1 MTSPRSLGPT
11 PWQLE
16 PGSLNTICD
25 VPGVLVGHRTIRE
38 DTPAVART
46 GVTVILPPADLPIE
60 RLPAA
65 GVVFNGTG
73 EMTGLHQ
80 VNEWGQLETP
90 IALTGTAALPLVL
103 QGMAEHMLERCAA
116 LGRTMAP
123 CLPIVAECNDMWLS
137 DAREI
142 PVGPQHVREAIA
154 AARGDQKEWGSVGAG
169 TGMVS
174 FGFRGGIGSA
184 SRRITIGD
192 ETFHLGTVCLVNF
205 GQSGDLIVLG
215 QPMGH
220 LPGEVVRR
228 PQAPP
233 PPDGSLI
240 AVLATDAPLDHLQ
253 LRRIAARAS
262 LGMARVGSYGRHG
275 SGDIFIAFS
284 TVGQRDEPD
293 RPFTLRRSLR
303 ADLLTDFFRAA
314 VETTEEGI
322 LHALFAASDE
332 TGFLG
337 RHVAAVPE
345 AEVRTRLGRQ
355 AGGSF

>member
-1 MTSPRSLGPT
+1 MTSPRSLGLT
-11 PWQLE
+11 PWQLP
-16 PGSLNTICD
+16 PGPRNTICD
-25 VPGVLVGHRTIRE
+25 VPGVRVGHCTIRQ
-38 DTPAVART
+38 DAPAVART
-46 GVTVILPPADLPIE
+46 GITVILPDADLPQE

-73 EMTGLHQ
+73 EMTGFHQ

-90 IALTGTAALPLVL
+90 VALTGTAALPMAL
-103 QGMAEHMLERCAA
+103 QGLSEHMFERCAA

-137 DAREI
+137 NARES
-142 PVGPQHVREAIA
+142 PLRPHHVHEAIA
-154 AARGDQKEWGSVGAG
+154 AASDGQEAWGSVGAG

-184 SRRITIGD
+184 SRLIAVGG
-192 ETFHLGTVCLVNF
+192 ETFRLGSVCLVNF
-205 GQSGDLIVLG
+205 GQPGDLVILG
-215 QPMGH
+215 RPMGH
-220 LPGEVVRR
+220 LPGEVIRR

-233 PPDGSLI
+233 LPDGSLI
-240 AVLATDAPLDHLQ
+240 VVLATDAPLDHLQ
-253 LRRIAARAS
+253 LRRVAARAA

-275 SGDIFIAFS
+275 SGDLFLAFS
-284 TVGQRDEPD
+284 TLAVRDDPET
-293 RPFTLRRSLR
+293 PFTLRRALR

-322 LHALFAASDE
+322 LHALLTATDA

-337 RHVAAVPE
+337 RRVAALPQD
-345 AEVRTRLGRQ
+345 EVRRRLGTGV
-355 AGGSF
+355 GGA